1 MTLSVGEVNTVT
13 EPETL
18 RELISDCA
26 DIPGDLRSAPQAA
39 PLPPAPRA
47 WSVDE
52 ACHSR
57 VADMDDYA

>member
-1 MTLSVGEVNTVT
+1 VNTAT

-18 RELISDCA
+18 AELISDCA
-26 DIPGDLRSAPQAA
+26 EIPGGLRSAPEAA

-57 VADMDDYA
+57 VAGLEDYA